1 MKKLLFSVLL
11 LLAMAFGAVAQT
23 EVTIGDGSGTDFY
36 FPVNMFYNYSLT
48 EQIYTA
54 EEIGVAGTITSI
66 SYYYDFVNSFNLSN
80 IKIYM
85 MTTSKSSFS
94 YYGDIVPLTDAT
106 LVYSGDF
113 AASDVGWMTI
123 NLDDEFYYNGT
134 DNLIVC
140 IYDPIFDYPG
150 SNYKFYYT
158 TTSGYTAITYYS
170 DTDVPN
176 IDDLSSFGGNKEV
189 FRGHSDIR
197 LVIDVEENPAC
208 PKVRKLA
215 VNNVTS
221 STANASWRPI
231 GSESTWVL
239 KYGTHGFDIE
249 TEGTTVELT
258 STSYTL
264 EGLETRTLYD
274 VYVMAVCG
282 DDNESGMRMLT
293 FETECEP
300 IADFPWTEDFDSL
313 PDLNFPDCW
322 SIINNNQDD
331 DYWYIDNYNPDNIQ
345 AAIYTDYN
353 DGNNDDYLI
362 LPPFEL
368 DGNYGFS
375 FDVRVESADEPNDY
389 EVLLSTTSSS
399 IEDFTVVLQPLET
412 VNNTSFQRKNIPLP
426 DYHGIVYVAIHVPQ
440 GGIDGWYLF
449 LDNFEL
455 RDALHDAE
463 IVDFRF
469 PTRMAAPL
477 IDSENATVTAIAS
490 YRTDLENLAESLAL
504 SVDAIYVE
512 NSATIL
518 DNEKTYTYT
527 VTAEDRTTTKD
538 WTVVVT
544 KAESASTANDIV
556 SFTFDNQVGESVID
570 TENKTVLA
578 YAEWDYDLINPI
590 IPNIEVSPMATIS
603 PESGTDQYFN
613 APVVY
618 TVVAEDGESTANWT
632 VTIIN
637 DPNACIMPY
646 YIDIDNITATTASLA
661 WYRIYTE
668 TSYLLKVSTTEMTD
682 MDAEADVYDGTI
694 AVNGDEINV
703 DLTGLTAAT
712 TYFVYLQPNCS
723 TDDWYETF
731 FITECG
737 SSAYRLP
744 FVETFEEVSGS
755 RQCWTIVDA
764 NDDNT
769 TWSYDNMIT
778 GNGESAYYNFD
789 SFNDANDW
797 LISPKIAIVEN
808 AFLTFDYAVN
818 STTIS
823 ERFSVYV
830 MDDPENYETAT
841 QILATQIVNNDE
853 FVSITDIDLS
863 EYAGQD
869 IYIGIKCESE
879 ADHYSFIVDNFNVL
893 LPSYTITATA
903 GENGTISPAELTVYE
918 GEDAEFTIVA
928 NGGYR
933 IASVM
938 VDATNNVAESL
949 VAGDG
954 VFLYTFENVTA
965 DHTIDV
971 TFEEIPTYL
980 ITVEVGENGNVYY
993 NDVLASDHVAVYE
1006 GDTPEFVITP
1016 ATNYQIAVL
1025 TVDENAIDLTPV
1037 QLGGYTYTFEPVT
1050 AAHTLS
1056 VTFELIPVTHT
1067 IVASAG
1073 EHGIISPSGNV
1084 DVTDGED
1091 QIFSITPDGGYR
1103 VASVTVDAANVTESI
1118 VAGDGVFFYTFENVT
1133 ADHTIDVTFE
1143 EIPAVTYT
1151 ITGTVIGGHGTMDPD
1166 GEITVNEGSNYDVT
1180 FIPDEGYALDTV
1192 RVNGLIK
1199 YPVEGTGYI
1208 TNNVYSLTNISENYT
1223 ITVKYKDIRTYYN
1236 VHVELQT
1243 AGGDATPRDT
1253 SVLAGSDITIQVM
1266 PNEGYHISQLEI
1278 DGSIIGSTAINEIS
1292 FRNVQADHHV
1302 KIAFFPNSVEENA
1315 LSALSVYPNPN
1326 NGMFSINFSN
1336 FEGDATYQLIDARG
1350 AIIETL
1356 DINVANGATMNFNH
1370 NLDAGTYFVRII
1382 TGDKVYV
1389 EQIVVE

>member
-66 SYYYDFVNSFNLSN
+66 SYYYDFVNSFDLPDV
-80 IKIYM
+80 KIYM
-85 MTTSKSSFS
+85 MATSKSSFS

-106 LVYSGDF
+106 LVYSGNF
-113 AASDVGWMTI
+113 AASNAGWMTI
-123 NLDDEFYYNGT
+123 NLDNEFYYNGT

-140 IYDPIFDYPG
+140 IYDPVFDYPG

-221 STANASWRPI
+221 STANVSWRPV

-239 KYGTHGFDIE
+239 KYGAYGFDIE

-282 DDNESGMRMLT
+282 DDSESGIRMLT

-313 PDLNFPDCW
+313 PDLNFPECW
-322 SIINNNQDD
+322 SIIDNNQDD
-331 DYWYIDNYNPDNIQ
+331 DYWYIDNYDLDNIQ

-353 DGNNDDYLI
+353 EGNNDDYLI

-412 VNNTSFQRKNIPLP
+412 VNNTSFQRKNIPLT
-426 DYHGIVYVAIHVPQ
+426 DYHGTVYIAIHVPQ
-440 GGIDGWYLF
+440 GGLDGWYLF

-469 PTRMAAPL
+469 PTRMAAPV

-490 YRTDLENLAESLAL
+490 YQADLYDLAESLTL
-504 SVDAIYVE
+504 SVDAIYTE
-512 NSATIL
+512 NSATVL
-518 DNEKTYTYT
+518 ENEKTYTYT

-556 SFTFDNQVGESVID
+556 SFTFDEQVGESVID
-570 TENKTVLA
+570 TVNKTVLA
-578 YAEWDYDLINPI
+578 YVEWYWDLTSPI
-590 IPNIEVSPMATIS
+590 FPEIEVSPMATIT

-613 APVVY
+613 EPVVY
-618 TVVAEDGESTANWT
+618 TVIAEDGESIANWT
-632 VTIIN
+632 VTVIN
-637 DPNACIMPY
+637 DPNACILPY
-646 YIDIDNITATTASLA
+646 YIIFDEVTTTTASLF
-661 WYRIYTE
+661 WYRMYTE
-668 TSYLLKVSTTEMTD
+668 TSYQLKVSTTEMTD
-682 MDAEADVYDGTI
+682 MEAEADVYDSII

-712 TYFVYLQPNCS
+712 TYYIYLKPNCS
-723 TDDWYETF
+723 TDDWYETY
-731 FITECG
+731 FITECDG
-737 SSAYRLP
+737 SAYSLP

-755 RQCWTIVDA
+755 RQCWTVVDA

-769 TWSYDNMIT
+769 TWCYGNMIT

-789 SFNDANDW
+789 TYNDANDW

-808 AFLTFDYAVN
+808 AYLTFDYAVN
-818 STTIS
+818 SNTIS

-830 MDDPENYETAT
+830 MDDPGNYESAT
-841 QILATQIVNNDE
+841 QILATQTVNNDE
-853 FVSITDIDLS
+853 FVAITDIDLS
-863 EYAGQD
+863 GYAGQD

-879 ADHYSFIVDNFNVL
+879 ADHYSFIVDNFKVL

-903 GENGTISPAELTVYE
+903 GENGTISPAEVTVYQ
-918 GEDAEFTIVA
+918 GEDADFTIVA
-928 NGGYR
+928 NEGYR
-933 IASVM
+933 IESVM
-938 VDATNNVAESL
+938 VDATNDV
-949 VAGDG
+949 
-954 VFLYTFENVTA
+954 TENV
-965 DHTIDV
+965 
-971 TFEEIPTYL
+971 
-980 ITVEVGENGNVYY
+980 
-993 NDVLASDHVAVYE
+993 
-1006 GDTPEFVITP
+1006 
-1016 ATNYQIAVL
+1016 
-1025 TVDENAIDLTPV
+1025 
-1037 QLGGYTYTFEPVT
+1037 
-1050 AAHTLS
+1050 
-1056 VTFELIPVTHT
+1056 
-1067 IVASAG
+1067 
-1073 EHGIISPSGNV
+1073 
-1084 DVTDGED
+1084 
-1091 QIFSITPDGGYR
+1091 
-1103 VASVTVDAANVTESI
+1103 

-1133 ADHTIDVTFE
+1133 QDHTINVTFE
-1143 EIPAVTYT
+1143 EIPTYT
-1151 ITGTVIGGHGTMDPD
+1151 ITVNAGENGNVYYNDALVSAPIVVTEGETPVFEITPETGYQIDVLTVGGDTVELTAQQLGGLTYTFEPVMADITLAVTFEAVPPTTHTITLTVGEHGTVTPSGENGVVIVND
-1166 GEITVNEGSNYDVT
+1166 GVDISFTIT
-1180 FIPDEGYALDTV
+1180 PDEGYEIG
-1192 RVNGLIK
+1192 GLFVDDSPL
-1199 YPVEGTGYI
+1199 YCDVTGE
-1208 TNNVYSLTNISENYT
+1208 TYT
-1223 ITVKYKDIRTYYN
+1223 F
-1236 VHVELQT
+1236 
-1243 AGGDATPRDT
+1243 T
-1253 SVLAGSDITIQVM
+1253 SVTTDHTLSVTFTAVVSADEIEAGSM
-1266 PNEGYHISQLEI
+1266 
-1278 DGSIIGSTAINEIS
+1278 SI
-1292 FRNVQADHHV
+1292 
-1302 KIAFFPNSVEENA
+1302 
-1315 LSALSVYPNPN
+1315 YPNPN
-1326 NGMFSINFSN
+1326 NGMFSIDFSN
-1336 FEGDATYQLIDARG
+1336 IDGEATYQLIDARG
-1350 AIIETL
+1350 VVVETR
-1356 DINVANGATMNFNH
+1356 DINVMNGETMNFNH
-1370 NLDAGTYFVRII
+1370 NLRAGAYFVRII
-1382 TGDKVYV
+1382 SGDKVYV

>member
-66 SYYYDFVNSFNLSN
+66 SYYYDFVNSFDLPD

-85 MTTSKSSFS
+85 MATSKSSFS

-106 LVYSGDF
+106 LVYSGNF
-113 AASDVGWMTI
+113 AASNAGWMTI
-123 NLDDEFYYNGT
+123 NLDNEFYYNGT

-140 IYDPIFDYPG
+140 IYDPVFDYPG
-150 SNYKFYYT
+150 ANYKFYYT
-158 TTSGYTAITYYS
+158 STSGYTAITYYS
-170 DTDVPN
+170 DTDLPN

-221 STANASWRPI
+221 STANVSWRPV

-239 KYGTHGFDIE
+239 KYGAYGFDIE

-282 DDNESGMRMLT
+282 DDSESGIRMLT

-313 PDLNFPDCW
+313 PDLNFPECW
-322 SIINNNQDD
+322 SIIDNNQDD
-331 DYWYIDNYNPDNIQ
+331 DYWYIDNYDLDNIQ

-353 DGNNDDYLI
+353 EGNNDDYLI

-412 VNNTSFQRKNIPLP
+412 VNNTSFQRKNIPLT
-426 DYHGIVYVAIHVPQ
+426 DYHGTVYIAIHVPQ
-440 GGIDGWYLF
+440 GGLDGWYLF

-469 PTRMAAPL
+469 PTRMAAPV

-490 YRTDLENLAESLAL
+490 YQADLYDLAESLTL
-504 SVDAIYVE
+504 SVDAIYTE

-538 WTVVVT
+538 WTVIVT

-556 SFTFDNQVGESVID
+556 SFTFDEQVGESVID
-570 TENKTVLA
+570 TVNKTVLA
-578 YAEWDYDLINPI
+578 YVEWYWNLTSPI
-590 IPNIEVSPMATIS
+590 FPEIEVSPMATIT
-603 PESGTDQYFN
+603 PESGIAQYFN
-613 APVVY
+613 EPVAY
-618 TVVAEDGESTANWT
+618 TVVAEDGESIANWT

-646 YIDIDNITATTASLA
+646 YIDIDNITTTTASLA
-661 WYRIYTE
+661 WDRMYTE

-682 MDAEADVYDGTI
+682 MEAEADVYDSII

-712 TYFVYLQPNCS
+712 TYYIYLKPNCS
-723 TDDWYETF
+723 TDEWYETY

-737 SSAYRLP
+737 TSAYRLP

-755 RQCWTIVDA
+755 RQCWTVVDA

-769 TWSYDNMIT
+769 TWCYGNMIT

-789 SFNDANDW
+789 TNNDANDW

-808 AFLTFDYAVN
+808 AYLTFDYAVN
-818 STTIS
+818 SNTIS

-830 MDDPENYETAT
+830 MDDPENYESAT
-841 QILATQIVNNDE
+841 QILATQTVYNDE
-853 FVSITDIDLS
+853 FVAITDIDLS
-863 EYAGQD
+863 GYAGQD

-879 ADHYSFIVDNFNVL
+879 ADHYSFIVDNFKVL

-903 GENGTISPAELTVYE
+903 GENGTISPAEVTVYQ
-918 GEDAEFTIVA
+918 GEDADFTIVA
-928 NGGYR
+928 NEGYR
-933 IASVM
+933 IESVM
-938 VDATNNVAESL
+938 VDATNDV
-949 VAGDG
+949 
-954 VFLYTFENVTA
+954 TENV
-965 DHTIDV
+965 
-971 TFEEIPTYL
+971 
-980 ITVEVGENGNVYY
+980 
-993 NDVLASDHVAVYE
+993 
-1006 GDTPEFVITP
+1006 
-1016 ATNYQIAVL
+1016 
-1025 TVDENAIDLTPV
+1025 
-1037 QLGGYTYTFEPVT
+1037 
-1050 AAHTLS
+1050 
-1056 VTFELIPVTHT
+1056 
-1067 IVASAG
+1067 
-1073 EHGIISPSGNV
+1073 
-1084 DVTDGED
+1084 
-1091 QIFSITPDGGYR
+1091 
-1103 VASVTVDAANVTESI
+1103 

-1133 ADHTIDVTFE
+1133 EDHTINVTFE
-1143 EIPAVTYT
+1143 EIPTYT
-1151 ITGTVIGGHGTMDPD
+1151 ITVNAGENGNVYYNDALISAPIVVTEGATPAF
-1166 GEITVNEGSNYDVT
+1166 EITPETGYQIDVLTVGGDTIELTEQQLSGLTYTFDPVMADITLAVT
-1180 FIPDEGYALDTV
+1180 FVE
-1192 RVNGLIK
+1192 
-1199 YPVEGTGYI
+1199 PVAVDMIE
-1208 TNNVYSLTNISENYT
+1208 
-1223 ITVKYKDIRTYYN
+1223 
-1236 VHVELQT
+1236 
-1243 AGGDATPRDT
+1243 
-1253 SVLAGSDITIQVM
+1253 AGSM
-1266 PNEGYHISQLEI
+1266 
-1278 DGSIIGSTAINEIS
+1278 SI
-1292 FRNVQADHHV
+1292 
-1302 KIAFFPNSVEENA
+1302 
-1315 LSALSVYPNPN
+1315 YPNPN
-1326 NGMFSINFSN
+1326 NGMFSIDFSN
-1336 FEGDATYQLIDARG
+1336 IEGDATYQIIDARG
-1350 AIIETL
+1350 AVVETR
-1356 DINVANGATMNFNH
+1356 DINVMNGETMNFNH
-1370 NLDAGTYFVRII
+1370 NLRAGAYFVRII
-1382 TGDKVYV
+1382 NGDKVYV

>member
-23 EVTIGDGSGTDFY
+23 EVTIGDGSGTEFY

-66 SYYYDFVNSFNLSN
+66 SYYYDFVNSFDLPD

-106 LVYSGDF
+106 LVYSGNF
-113 AASDVGWMTI
+113 AASNAGWMTI
-123 NLDDEFYYNGT
+123 NLDNEFYYNGT

-140 IYDPIFDYPG
+140 IYDPVFDYPG

-176 IDDLSSFGGNKEV
+176 INDLSSFGGNKEV
-189 FRGHSDIR
+189 FRGHSDIK

-221 STANASWRPI
+221 STANASWMPV
-231 GSESTWVL
+231 GSESAWVL
-239 KYGTHGFDIE
+239 KYGAHGFDIE

-264 EGLETRTLYD
+264 EGLEARTLYD
-274 VYVMAVCG
+274 VYVISVCG

-313 PDLNFPDCW
+313 PDLNFPECW

-331 DYWYIDNYNPDNIQ
+331 DYWYIDNYDLDNIQ

-353 DGNNDDYLI
+353 EGNNDDYLI

-412 VNNTSFQRKNIPLP
+412 VYNTSFQRKNIPLP
-426 DYHGIVYVAIHVPQ
+426 DYHGTVYIAIHVPQ
-440 GGIDGWYLF
+440 GGLDGWYLF

-469 PTRMAAPL
+469 PTRMATPV

-490 YRTDLENLAESLAL
+490 YQADLYDLAESLTL
-504 SVDAIYVE
+504 SVDAIYTE
-512 NSATIL
+512 NSATVSE
-518 DNEKTYTYT
+518 NEKTYTYT

-556 SFTFDNQVGESVID
+556 SFTFDEQVGESVID
-570 TENKTVLA
+570 TVNKTVLA
-578 YAEWDYDLINPI
+578 YAEWYWDLTDPI
-590 IPNIEVSPMATIS
+590 FPDIEVSPMATIS

-613 APVVY
+613 EPVVY

-637 DPNACIMPY
+637 DPNACILPY
-646 YIDIDNITATTASLA
+646 YIIFDEVTTTTASLF
-661 WYRIYTE
+661 WYRMYTE
-668 TSYLLKVSTTEMTD
+668 TSYQLKVSTTEMTD
-682 MDAEADVYDGTI
+682 MEAEADVYDSII

-712 TYFVYLQPNCS
+712 TYYIYLKPNCS
-723 TDDWYETF
+723 TDDWYETY

-737 SSAYRLP
+737 TSAYHLP

-789 SFNDANDW
+789 SYNDANDW

-808 AFLTFDYAVN
+808 AYLTFDYAVN
-818 STTIS
+818 SNTIS

-841 QILATQIVNNDE
+841 QILATQTVNNDE

-863 EYAGQD
+863 GYAGQD

-879 ADHYSFIVDNFNVL
+879 ADHYSFIVDNFKVL
-893 LPSYTITATA
+893 LPTYTLTATA
-903 GENGTISPAELTVYE
+903 GENGTISPAEVTVYQ
-918 GEDAEFTIVA
+918 GENADFTIVA
-928 NGGYR
+928 NEGYR
-933 IASVM
+933 IESVM
-938 VDATNNVAESL
+938 VDATNDV
-949 VAGDG
+949 
-954 VFLYTFENVTA
+954 TENV
-965 DHTIDV
+965 
-971 TFEEIPTYL
+971 
-980 ITVEVGENGNVYY
+980 
-993 NDVLASDHVAVYE
+993 
-1006 GDTPEFVITP
+1006 
-1016 ATNYQIAVL
+1016 
-1025 TVDENAIDLTPV
+1025 
-1037 QLGGYTYTFEPVT
+1037 
-1050 AAHTLS
+1050 
-1056 VTFELIPVTHT
+1056 
-1067 IVASAG
+1067 
-1073 EHGIISPSGNV
+1073 
-1084 DVTDGED
+1084 
-1091 QIFSITPDGGYR
+1091 
-1103 VASVTVDAANVTESI
+1103 

-1133 ADHTIDVTFE
+1133 EDHTINVTFE
-1143 EIPAVTYT
+1143 EIPTYT
-1151 ITGTVIGGHGTMDPD
+1151 ITVNAGENGNVYYNDALVSAPIVVTEGATPEF
-1166 GEITVNEGSNYDVT
+1166 EITPATGYQIDVLTVGGDTIELTEQQLSGLTYTFEPVMADITLAVT
-1180 FIPDEGYALDTV
+1180 FVE
-1192 RVNGLIK
+1192 
-1199 YPVEGTGYI
+1199 PVAVDMIE
-1208 TNNVYSLTNISENYT
+1208 
-1223 ITVKYKDIRTYYN
+1223 
-1236 VHVELQT
+1236 
-1243 AGGDATPRDT
+1243 
-1253 SVLAGSDITIQVM
+1253 AGSM
-1266 PNEGYHISQLEI
+1266 
-1278 DGSIIGSTAINEIS
+1278 SI
-1292 FRNVQADHHV
+1292 
-1302 KIAFFPNSVEENA
+1302 
-1315 LSALSVYPNPN
+1315 YPTPN
-1326 NGMFSINFSN
+1326 NGMFSIDFSN
-1336 FEGDATYQLIDARG
+1336 IEGDATYQLIDARG
-1350 AIIETL
+1350 AVVETR
-1356 DINVANGATMNFNH
+1356 DINVMNGETMNFNY
-1370 NLDAGTYFVRII
+1370 NLRAGAYFVRII
-1382 TGDKVYV
+1382 NGDKVYV

>member
-66 SYYYDFVNSFNLSN
+66 SYYYDFVNSFDLPD

-85 MTTSKSSFS
+85 MATSKSSFS

-106 LVYSGDF
+106 LVYSGNF
-113 AASDVGWMTI
+113 AASNAGWMTI
-123 NLDDEFYYNGT
+123 NLDNEFYYNGT

-140 IYDPIFDYPG
+140 IYDPVFDYPG
-150 SNYKFYYT
+150 ANYKFYYT
-158 TTSGYTAITYYS
+158 STSGYTAITYYS
-170 DTDVPN
+170 DTDLPN

-221 STANASWRPI
+221 STANVSWRPV

-239 KYGTHGFDIE
+239 KYGAYGFDIE

-282 DDNESGMRMLT
+282 DDSESGIRMLT

-313 PDLNFPDCW
+313 PDLNFPECW
-322 SIINNNQDD
+322 SIIDNNQDD
-331 DYWYIDNYNPDNIQ
+331 DYWYIDNYDLDNIQ

-353 DGNNDDYLI
+353 EGNNDDYLI

-412 VNNTSFQRKNIPLP
+412 VNNTSFQRKNIPLT
-426 DYHGIVYVAIHVPQ
+426 DYHGTVYIAIHVPQ
-440 GGIDGWYLF
+440 GGLDGWYLF

-469 PTRMAAPL
+469 PTRMAAPV

-490 YRTDLENLAESLAL
+490 YQADLYDLAESLTL
-504 SVDAIYVE
+504 SVDAIYTE

-538 WTVVVT
+538 WTVIVT

-556 SFTFDNQVGESVID
+556 SFTFDEQVGESVID
-570 TENKTVLA
+570 TVNKTVLA
-578 YAEWDYDLINPI
+578 YVEWYWNLTSPI
-590 IPNIEVSPMATIS
+590 FPEIEVSPMATIT
-603 PESGTDQYFN
+603 PESGIAQYFN
-613 APVVY
+613 EPVAY
-618 TVVAEDGESTANWT
+618 TVVAEDGESIANWT

-646 YIDIDNITATTASLA
+646 YIDIDNITTTTASLA
-661 WYRIYTE
+661 WDRMYTE

-682 MDAEADVYDGTI
+682 MEAEADVYDSII

-712 TYFVYLQPNCS
+712 TYYIYLKPNCS
-723 TDDWYETF
+723 TDEWYETY

-737 SSAYRLP
+737 TSAYRLP

-755 RQCWTIVDA
+755 RQCWTVVDA

-769 TWSYDNMIT
+769 TWCYGNMIT

-789 SFNDANDW
+789 TNNDANDW

-808 AFLTFDYAVN
+808 AYLTFDYAVN
-818 STTIS
+818 SNTIS

-830 MDDPENYETAT
+830 MDDPENYESAT
-841 QILATQIVNNDE
+841 QILATQTVYNDE
-853 FVSITDIDLS
+853 FVAITDIDLS
-863 EYAGQD
+863 GYAGQD

-879 ADHYSFIVDNFNVL
+879 ADHYSFIVDNFKVL

-903 GENGTISPAELTVYE
+903 GENGTISPAEVTVYQ
-918 GEDAEFTIVA
+918 GEDADFTIVA
-928 NGGYR
+928 NEGYR
-933 IASVM
+933 IESVM
-938 VDATNNVAESL
+938 VDATNDV
-949 VAGDG
+949 
-954 VFLYTFENVTA
+954 TENV
-965 DHTIDV
+965 
-971 TFEEIPTYL
+971 
-980 ITVEVGENGNVYY
+980 
-993 NDVLASDHVAVYE
+993 
-1006 GDTPEFVITP
+1006 
-1016 ATNYQIAVL
+1016 
-1025 TVDENAIDLTPV
+1025 
-1037 QLGGYTYTFEPVT
+1037 
-1050 AAHTLS
+1050 
-1056 VTFELIPVTHT
+1056 
-1067 IVASAG
+1067 
-1073 EHGIISPSGNV
+1073 
-1084 DVTDGED
+1084 
-1091 QIFSITPDGGYR
+1091 
-1103 VASVTVDAANVTESI
+1103 

-1133 ADHTIDVTFE
+1133 EDHTINVTFE
-1143 EIPAVTYT
+1143 EIPTYT
-1151 ITGTVIGGHGTMDPD
+1151 ITVNAGENGNVYYNDALISAPIVVTEGATPAF
-1166 GEITVNEGSNYDVT
+1166 EITPETGYQIDVLTVGGDTIELTEQQLSGLTYTFDPVMADITLAVT
-1180 FIPDEGYALDTV
+1180 FVE
-1192 RVNGLIK
+1192 
-1199 YPVEGTGYI
+1199 PVAVDMIE
-1208 TNNVYSLTNISENYT
+1208 
-1223 ITVKYKDIRTYYN
+1223 
-1236 VHVELQT
+1236 
-1243 AGGDATPRDT
+1243 
-1253 SVLAGSDITIQVM
+1253 AGSM
-1266 PNEGYHISQLEI
+1266 
-1278 DGSIIGSTAINEIS
+1278 SI
-1292 FRNVQADHHV
+1292 
-1302 KIAFFPNSVEENA
+1302 
-1315 LSALSVYPNPN
+1315 YPNPN
-1326 NGMFSINFSN
+1326 NGMFSIDFSN
-1336 FEGDATYQLIDARG
+1336 IEGDATYQLIDARG
-1350 AIIETL
+1350 VVVETR
-1356 DINVANGATMNFNH
+1356 DINVMNGETMNFNH
-1370 NLDAGTYFVRII
+1370 NLRAGAYFVRII
-1382 TGDKVYV
+1382 NGDKVYV